1 MIPLNYHHLYYFF
14 VIAKAGSISKACE
27 QLRLAQSTVSAQLK
41 QFESFLGRPLFERR
55 NQRLYLTEEGRTV
68 LDYAESI
75 FELGRELQDT
85 LGDRPVTGRRRVQ
98 VGVLNATPRAFTHA
112 LLCAVLAHE
121 PSAHVSVQ
129 EGSLEWLLAELGQQ
143 RLDVILTDVPV
154 RQGDRGE
161 FANHVIGKI
170 PIVFTAVPAVAR
182 TYRRFPR
189 ALDGAPIILPMAPS
203 QVYHQVQAFFAEHK
217 LAPRIVAEVQDVELA
232 RRLALSGFGIAPLN
246 AYTVSVS
253 LPANGLAVIGPHA
266 ATGID
271 ETIYLVTRKRKWPNP
286 LAEHLAKTFRI
297 PPGPYSRTR
306 GGGVPVT
313 PRHPQ

>member
-1 MIPLNYHHLYYFF
+1 MIPFNYHHLYYFF
-14 VIAKAGSISKACE
+14 AIAKAGSISKACE

-41 QFESFLGRPLFERR
+41 QFEAYLGRPLFERR

-85 LGDRPVTGRRRVQ
+85 LGDRPVSGRRRIQ
-98 VGVLNATPRAFTHA
+98 VGVLNATPRAFAHT
-112 LLCAVLAHE
+112 LICAVLNYE
-121 PSAHVSVQ
+121 PSAHVTVQ
-129 EGSLEWLLAELGQQ
+129 EGSLEWLLAEMGQQ

-182 TYRRFPR
+182 TYRRFPH
-189 ALDGAPIILPMAPS
+189 ALDGAPVILPMAPS

-217 LAPRIVAEVQDVELA
+217 LAPRIVAEVQDVEAA
-232 RRLALSGFGIAPLN
+232 RRLAISGYGIAPLN

-253 LPANGLAVIGPHA
+253 QPPKALTVIAHSMRPTIH
-266 ATGID
+266 
-271 ETIYLVTRKRKWPNP
+271 ETLYLVTRKRKWPNP
-286 LAEHLAKTFRI
+286 LAEHLVKTFRI
-297 PPGPYSRTR
+297 PPGPSSRTR
-306 GGGVPVT
+306 GGVVPVT
-313 PRHPQ
+313 SRHP